1 MLLGG
6 LARCTGGLQNN
17 INAAFE
23 TLGVQEPRARLFPE
37 IATV

>member
-1 MLLGG
+1 MLLRPGKTY
-6 LARCTGGLQNN
+6 RVLQNN

-23 TLGVQEPRARLFPE
+23 TLGVQEPRARLFPK